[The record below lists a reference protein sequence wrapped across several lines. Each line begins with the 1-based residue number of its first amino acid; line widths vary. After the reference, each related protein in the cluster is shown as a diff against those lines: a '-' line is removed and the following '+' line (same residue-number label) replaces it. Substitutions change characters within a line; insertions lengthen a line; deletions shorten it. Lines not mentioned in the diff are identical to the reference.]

1 MTTTVEVLNGRIVG
15 VSVRNEEGSFSL
27 AAVGVLADTA
37 EDLLVKVNVVTVYGS
52 VECQSDHLRNVG
64 GFQTAGDAGTVRR
77 AEAVGQHALGCV
89 TFGSAVGILFN
100 GASVFIGLI
109 FAIIFVVTEES
120 FIDAFSVTASE
131 LTSRADWLF
140 CLEQRKHLTGNFK
153 QVAVADFGL
162 PVASLTVDIESQTGR
177 AADGSQADGT
187 ARSGLITTDN
197 VTAVGVGP
205 QTKVFVRVAVLA
217 QLFGCLG

>member
-1 MTTTVEVLNGRIVG
+1 M
-15 VSVRNEEGSFSL
+15 
-27 AAVGVLADTA
+27 A
-37 EDLLVKVNVVTVYGS
+37 
-52 VECQSDHLRNVG
+52 
-64 GFQTAGDAGTVRR
+64 
-77 AEAVGQHALGCV
+77 
-89 TFGSAVGILFN
+89 IL
-100 GASVFIGLI
+100 
-109 FAIIFVVTEES
+109 IIT
-120 FIDAFSVTASE
+120 
-131 LTSRADWLF
+131 
-140 CLEQRKHLTGNFK
+140 FK